1 MRIID
6 TRFRPGTRET
16 LQGILTNPLYKNFS
30 EAANFSARPEA
41 SLAEE
46 VAMLR
51 ELGVVRAVVTG
62 RDISSTVDTAST
74 NPGML
79 ESIAAYPDFF
89 IGFYGVDPHPGMKT
103 LRALRAE
110 IRNGVRGVSLDP
122 AMSRLPVNDAK
133 YYPYYALCCEE
144 NMPVAIT
151 TGCWAGMPGV
161 LLEHHAPWLIDRV
174 AADFPELKIIISHGA
189 YPWIS
194 ETVAVALR
202 HANVWLDFSA
212 CTHLPQMDLYVQAAN
227 GALRDKVLFASAH
240 PFEHIRD
247 TLKQYEGMPFTP
259 EARERVMYANAARLL
274 Q

>member
-110 IRNGVRGVSLDP
+110 IRNGVRGVTQAHS
-122 AMSRLPVNDAK
+122 V
-133 YYPYYALCCEE
+133 
-144 NMPVAIT
+144 
-151 TGCWAGMPGV
+151 CW
-161 LLEHHAPWLIDRV
+161 
-174 AADFPELKIIISHGA
+174 
-189 YPWIS
+189 
-194 ETVAVALR
+194 
-202 HANVWLDFSA
+202 
-212 CTHLPQMDLYVQAAN
+212 
-227 GALRDKVLFASAH
+227 
-240 PFEHIRD
+240 
-247 TLKQYEGMPFTP
+247 
-259 EARERVMYANAARLL
+259 
-274 Q
+274 